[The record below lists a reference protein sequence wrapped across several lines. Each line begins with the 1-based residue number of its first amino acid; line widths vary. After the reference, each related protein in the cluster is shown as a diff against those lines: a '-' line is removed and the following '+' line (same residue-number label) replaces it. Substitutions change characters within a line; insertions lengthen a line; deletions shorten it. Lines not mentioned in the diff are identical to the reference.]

1 NSRRQGS
8 EEDDH
13 QRSSIWRSPDLSTD
27 RRSPN
32 RRPEWLSTSYL
43 SKVVLHAEFDKT
55 AVQDLCRLEPWRGGH
70 GSWQGVGVPDKGRS
84 AGVEQ
89 VVDIEVSLKPVPPNP
104 EQLAGANVDL
114 TQALAKHRKRLEDVE
129 CTRAGSQVP
138 AQRTRGLRVDIR
150 AGERHVRDDQR
161 TWQMLIDGSKLDAG
175 PWQLEG
181 AVEAKTVLIRSVVG
195 ARPDFTRQLFR
206 IVHHEALARRVIGLA
221 TVGRDSD
228 VLNRISDAP
237 AAAKRSPA
245 RQPCSDLDIEAVE
258 VFRLC
263 ALLEAGEL
271 VLVDIVVG
279 ERHE

>member
-1 NSRRQGS
+1 
-8 EEDDH
+8 
-13 QRSSIWRSPDLSTD
+13 
-27 RRSPN
+27 
-32 RRPEWLSTSYL
+32 
-43 SKVVLHAEFDKT
+43 
-55 AVQDLCRLEPWRGGH
+55 
-70 GSWQGVGVPDKGRS
+70 
-84 AGVEQ
+84 
-89 VVDIEVSLKPVPPNP
+89 
-104 EQLAGANVDL
+104 
-114 TQALAKHRKRLEDVE
+114 
-129 CTRAGSQVP
+129 
-138 AQRTRGLRVDIR
+138 
-150 AGERHVRDDQR
+150 RHVRDDQR
-161 TWQMLIDGSKLDAG
+161 TWQILIDGSKLDAG

-245 RQPCSDLDIEAVE
+245 RQPCGDLDIEAVE

-279 ERHE
+279 ERHEIAGGRVGALIPQAAEMLAATGDPRI